1 MSLRIEVSVG
11 ELLDKITILEIKSER
26 IADPAKLANVR
37 KELEALRGAWE
48 ASPLNSGDVSAEM
61 GALKRVNE
69 ALWDIEDDIRRKEAQ
84 RQFDDAFVEL
94 ARSVYKQN
102 DRRAA
107 IKKELNLKLGSAL
120 VEEKS
125 YEEYDSP
132 DQQDR

>member
-1 MSLRIEVSVG
+1 MSLKIEVSVG
-11 ELLDKITILEIKSER
+11 ELLDKITILQIKSER
-26 IADPAKLANVR
+26 IADEAKLANIR
-37 KELEALRGAWE
+37 RELGVLSDAWE
-48 ASPLNSGDVSAEM
+48 ASPLSRTDVSGEM
-61 GALKRVNE
+61 AALKRVNE

-84 RQFDDAFVEL
+84 RQFDGAFIDL

-125 YEEYDSP
+125 YEEYDAP
-132 DQQDR
+132 E